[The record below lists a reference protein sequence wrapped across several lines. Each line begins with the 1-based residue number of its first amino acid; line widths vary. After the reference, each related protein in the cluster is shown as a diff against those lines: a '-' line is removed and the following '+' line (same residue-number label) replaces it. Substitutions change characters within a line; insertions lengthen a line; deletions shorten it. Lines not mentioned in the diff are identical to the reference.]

1 MTMPI
6 KTLNEVNSGVKKSE
20 IYDVLLPGML
30 EVAKQYLSVA
40 KGDIAI
46 TQKGQLEACQ
56 DVWKTLNS
64 ISDQASLEEL
74 IERLENTENEQI
86 N

>member
-1 MTMPI
+1 MT
-6 KTLNEVNSGVKKSE
+6 VKKSE
-20 IYDVLLPGML
+20 VYDELLPGML
-30 EVAKQYLSVA
+30 EVAKQYLNVA

-56 DVWKTLNS
+56 DVWKTLTD
-64 ISDQASLEEL
+64 ISEQGSLEEL
-74 IERLENTENEQI
+74 LEALEQAEKET